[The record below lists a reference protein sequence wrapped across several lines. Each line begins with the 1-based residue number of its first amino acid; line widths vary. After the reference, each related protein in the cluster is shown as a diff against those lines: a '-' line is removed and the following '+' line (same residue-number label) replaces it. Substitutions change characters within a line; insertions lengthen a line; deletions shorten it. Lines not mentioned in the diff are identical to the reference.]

1 MLINNG
7 KEFLKLSFQ
16 ALSLQ
21 QSEYQPIL
29 SDSQYSVQQAAS
41 QSVKL
46 LVSQWVK
53 EPVLSQSV
61 KRLIC
66 YSVMWVMHLKFKSS
80 ITQSAFWLIQQ
91 SGQVDY

>member
-29 SDSQYSVQQAAS
+29 SDSQYVSPTSS
-41 QSVKL
+41 QSV
-46 LVSQWVK
+46 SQAV
-53 EPVLSQSV
+53 SQSV
-61 KRLIC
+61 SQRT
-66 YSVMWVMHLKFKSS
+66 SS
-80 ITQSAFWLIQQ
+80 
-91 SGQVDY
+91 

>member
-21 QSEYQPIL
+21 QSEYQPNIVR
-29 SDSQYSVQQAAS
+29 QSVCQSNKQPVS

-46 LVSQWVK
+46 
-53 EPVLSQSV
+53 
-61 KRLIC
+61 
-66 YSVMWVMHLKFKSS
+66 
-80 ITQSAFWLIQQ
+80 
-91 SGQVDY
+91 

>member
-21 QSEYQPIL
+21 QWISANIVRQSVCQSNKQP
-29 SDSQYSVQQAAS
+29 VS

-46 LVSQWVK
+46 LVSQCIK
-53 EPVLSQSV
+53 EPVLGQSV
-61 KRLIC
+61 SQMFNMLFC
-66 YSVMWVMHLKFKSS
+66 HVSNAS
-80 ITQSAFWLIQQ
+80 
-91 SGQVDY
+91 

>member
-29 SDSQYSVQQAAS
+29 SDSQYVSLTSNQSVSQAVS
-41 QSVKL
+41 QSVRQRASSWS
-46 LVSQWVK
+46 VSQ
-53 EPVLSQSV
+53 PVSQMFNMLFCHVSNA
-61 KRLIC
+61 
-66 YSVMWVMHLKFKSS
+66 S
-80 ITQSAFWLIQQ
+80 
-91 SGQVDY
+91 

>member
-29 SDSQYSVQQAAS
+29 SDSQYSVQQADS
-41 QSVKL
+41 LSVKL
-46 LVSQWVK
+46 LVSQ
-53 EPVLSQSV
+53 
-61 KRLIC
+61 
-66 YSVMWVMHLKFKSS
+66 
-80 ITQSAFWLIQQ
+80 
-91 SGQVDY
+91 